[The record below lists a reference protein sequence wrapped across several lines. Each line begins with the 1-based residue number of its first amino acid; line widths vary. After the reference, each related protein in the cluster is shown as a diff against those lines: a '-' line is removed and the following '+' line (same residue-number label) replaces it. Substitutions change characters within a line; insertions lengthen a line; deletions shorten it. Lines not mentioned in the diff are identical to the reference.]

1 MGRMASAAE
10 ADRGLPCILKT
21 VSPRRFFSLTAYI
34 MRNEARVSR
43 RSATLP
49 FVPIAVAVY
58 AVAKATP
65 ADPEETAAAPI
76 SMTESCPPGPH

>member
-10 ADRGLPCILKT
+10 ADRGLPYILKT
-21 VSPRRFFSLTAYI
+21 VSPRRFFRSSHAYR
-34 MRNEARVSR
+34 MRDEVRFSR

-58 AVAKATP
+58 AVAKATLAYP
-65 ADPEETAAAPI
+65 IAAPCR
-76 SMTESCPPGPH
+76 CPLLAGSVWP